1 MKHSIINE
9 LYTCNKVLS
18 VLENDNE
25 VFIEIEEFNIS
36 KTQVLSF
43 QSFKISKENLHSF
56 IGTLLDVQAKLKGGK
71 HNG

>member
-25 VFIEIEEFNIS
+25 VFIEIEEFSIS
-36 KTQVLSF
+36 KKEILNF
-43 QSFKISKENLHSF
+43 IRFKISKENLHSF
-56 IGTLLDVQAKLKGGK
+56 IGTLLHVQSKLRK
-71 HNG
+71 